1 MNLKGKKKYLK
12 KVIICKICK
21 VEKGKYI
28 SEYGCIVCKNHSN
41 FKKVK
46 KDGEDYHICFNC
58 GKMIKNLSL
67 IKKICNICFQENISI
82 CHFKCGCTLEVCEN
96 CYIKCK
102 KSSNKCPGCRRNIWN

>member
-1 MNLKGKKKYLK
+1 ME
-12 KVIICKICK
+12 KV
-21 VEKGKYI
+21 KYI
-28 SEYGCIVCKNHSN
+28 SECGCIVCKNHSN

-46 KDGEDYHICFNC
+46 KNGEDYHICFNC

-67 IKKICNICFQENISI
+67 IKKICNICFEENISI

-102 KSSNKCPGCRRNIWN
+102 KSSNKCPGCRRNI